1 MRVVKSLLFIL
12 FINIPIVGWTNNLF
26 LENVSIVDIDTN
38 NNTAS
43 IEFDISW
50 DNSWRAIND
59 AQTDH
64 SETNWDAAWVFAK
77 YRVSSGDWNHCT
89 LATSGHSAPTGSTI
103 ENPSASTDN
112 RQTGVFIYRN
122 ATGSGSN
129 NWDNVKIK
137 WNYGSDDVED
147 NDSVEI
153 RVFGIEM
160 CFVPEGS
167 YYLGDGVSL
176 KKTFEGTDNNPVL
189 INTSEKT
196 VRQDGI
202 DTFSGDSTLVSGI
215 KVDGDGGICTTGT
228 GAIDNPDYPTGYNA
242 FYCMKYEIT
251 QEQYVDFL
259 NTITSSQA
267 SAHYR
272 TGSYRH
278 TISGIHPNFT
288 CTRPDRACNYIFL
301 VDGMAYLD
309 WAGLRPMTELEYEKA
324 CRGTLSVVAGEYAW
338 GTTGIVSDGS
348 LTISGTEDGTETIT
362 IDVSS
367 GACVYGYNTHSG
379 GDGGLGPLR
388 VGIFAESGTN
398 RVSSGAT
405 FYGIMEMNGNLW
417 ERIVSLGSSTGRE
430 FQGTHGNGS
439 IGTIGYAN
447 ISDWPGYFSGLNTST
462 SGSGCR
468 GGSWY
473 FSTFYFSTSNR
484 YSAAFTIPTTTH
496 TGFRGVRS
504 K

>member
-1 MRVVKSLLFIL
+1 
-12 FINIPIVGWTNNLF
+12 VGWTNNLF

-50 DNSWRAIND
+50 DNSWRAISD

-64 SETNWDAAWVFAK
+64 SSTNWDATWVFAK
-77 YRVSSGDWNHCT
+77 YSVSSGDWNHCT
-89 LATSGHSAPTGSTI
+89 LATSGHSAPTGSVI

-122 ATGSGSN
+122 TSGSGSN

-137 WNYGSDDVED
+137 WNYGTDGVAD
-147 NDSVEI
+147 NASVEI
-153 RVFGIEM
+153 RIFGIEM
-160 CFVPEGS
+160 CFVPEDS
-167 YYLGDGVSL
+167 YYLGDAVSF
-176 KKTFEGTDNNPVL
+176 KSTFEDTDDNPVL
-189 INTSEKT
+189 INTTEKT
-196 VRQDGI
+196 VRQDG
-202 DTFSGDSTLVSGI
+202 TNSQSGDATLQSGI

-228 GAIDNPDYPTGYNA
+228 GTIDNPDYPTGYKA

-267 SAHYR
+267 ETHYR

-278 TISGIHPNFT
+278 TISGSHPNFT

-338 GTTGIVSDGS
+338 GTTGIVSDNS
-348 LTISGTEDGTETIT
+348 LIISGTEDGTETIT
-362 IDVSS
+362 TDVSS
-367 GACVYGYNTHSG
+367 GACVYGHNAHSG

-405 FYGIMEMNGNLW
+405 FYGIMEM
-417 ERIVSLGSSTGRE
+417 
-430 FQGTHGNGS
+430 GTHGDGS
-439 IGTIGYAN
+439 IGSNGYAN
-447 ISDWPGYFSGLNTST
+447 ISDWPGYSSGHNTGT

-473 FSTFYFSTSNR
+473 FDTIFFSTSNR
-484 YSAAFTIPTTTH
+484 YSAAYTAPTTSH